1 VKPATPLSA
10 TLNVELQQACDVGSV
25 PERDE
30 IRRWVEAALYA
41 VTKRCDDIRDCEI
54 VVRVVGEEESRDLN
68 SRYRNKDSATN
79 VLAFP
84 ADAAGIPGL
93 PPGPRRA
100 LGDLAICGP
109 VVEREA
115 LEQGKPV
122 GSHWGHLLI
131 HGTLHLLG
139 YDHQTEAEAAEMER
153 LEVQIMAA
161 RGFGDPY
168 RCAGAL
174 PAQDTGCT

>member
-1 VKPATPLSA
+1 MPVSRRVH
-10 TLNVELQQACDVGSV
+10 VELQQACKVATV

-30 IRRWVEAALYA
+30 IRRWVEAAVRSA
-41 VTKRCDDIRDCEI
+41 VDGDGRDCEV

-68 SRYRNKDSATN
+68 SRYRRKNRATN

-84 ADAAGIPGL
+84 ADEADTPGM
-93 PPGPRRA
+93 PPGRRRM

-115 LEQGKPV
+115 LEQGKPPAA
-122 GSHWGHLLI
+122 HWGHLVI

-139 YDHQTEAEAAEMER
+139 YDHRTDSETAEMER
-153 LEVQIMAA
+153 LETRIMAA
-161 RGFGDPY
+161 RGFNDPY
-168 RCAGAL
+168 R
-174 PAQDTGCT
+174 